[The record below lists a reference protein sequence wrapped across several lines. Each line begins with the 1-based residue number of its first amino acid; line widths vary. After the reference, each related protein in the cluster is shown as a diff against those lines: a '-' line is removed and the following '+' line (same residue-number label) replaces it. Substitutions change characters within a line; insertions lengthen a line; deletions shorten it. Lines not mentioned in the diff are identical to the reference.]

1 MPARPTGPARS
12 SRPRSRSTRDGSF
25 TFVLKTPPAAVLLRK
40 AAGVEK
46 GSGVPNKDKVGKV
59 TRKQVREIAEL
70 KMKDLN
76 AIDIEGAMKQV
87 EGTARSM
94 GITVRG
100 LIKWEGPSGPPTPR
114 RIRWQSQERSTGPHW
129 PKLISNKQ
137 YTPQEGVAL
146 AKETAYTKFDA
157 SVEVHMRT
165 ALDPRQA
172 DQQVRDVV
180 VLPHGLGKTVRVLV
194 FAAGEGAAAA
204 RAAGAD
210 LVADD
215 DETLKKIE
223 GGMMDFDVAIATPDM
238 MGKVG
243 RLGRVLGPRGL
254 MPNPEGRHGRARRR
268 TWTAPSGKP
277 RPAAWNSAWTRPPI
291 SMW

>member
-1 MPARPTGPARS
+1 MIKQG
-12 SRPRSRSTRDGSF
+12 
-25 TFVLKTPPAAVLLRK
+25 KKYK
-40 AAGVEK
+40 AALAKVDLEK
-46 GSGVPNKDKVGKV
+46 NYSP
-59 TRKQVREIAEL
+59 E
-70 KMKDLN
+70 
-76 AIDIEGAMKQV
+76 
-87 EGTARSM
+87 
-94 GITVRG
+94 
-100 LIKWEGPSGPPTPR
+100 
-114 RIRWQSQERSTGPHW
+114 
-129 PKLISNKQ
+129 
-137 YTPQEGVAL
+137 EGVAL

-194 FAAGEGAAAA
+194 FATGEGAAAA
-204 RAAGAD
+204 RSAGAD

-223 GGMMDFDVAIATPDM
+223 GGFTEFDVAIATPDA

-254 MPNPEGRHGRARRR
+254 MPNPKAGTVVPPQDLERAIKEAKAGRVEFRLDK
-268 TWTAPSGKP
+268 TANIHVVIGKASFDNKKLYENFVALMDAISKA
-277 RPAAWNSAWTRPPI
+277 RPAGAKGLYIRRIVVNSTMGPGIKIDPNAALTAEVPE
-291 SMW
+291 

>member
-1 MPARPTGPARS
+1 M
-12 SRPRSRSTRDGSF
+12 
-25 TFVLKTPPAAVLLRK
+25 LKQGKKYK
-40 AAGVEK
+40 AALAKVDLEK
-46 GSGVPNKDKVGKV
+46 NYLP
-59 TRKQVREIAEL
+59 EEA
-70 KMKDLN
+70 
-76 AIDIEGAMKQV
+76 
-87 EGTARSM
+87 
-94 GITVRG
+94 
-100 LIKWEGPSGPPTPR
+100 
-114 RIRWQSQERSTGPHW
+114 
-129 PKLISNKQ
+129 
-137 YTPQEGVAL
+137 VAL

-157 SVEVHMRT
+157 SVEVHMHT

-194 FAAGEGAAAA
+194 FATGEGAAAA

-223 GGMMDFDVAIATPDM
+223 GGFTEFDVAIATPDA

-254 MPNPEGRHGRARRR
+254 MPNPKAGTVVPPQDLERAIKEAKAGRVEFRLDK
-268 TWTAPSGKP
+268 TANIHVVIGKASFDKKKLYENFVALMDAISKA
-277 RPAAWNSAWTRPPI
+277 RPAGAKGLYIRRIVVNSTMGPGIKIDPNAALTAEVVE
-291 SMW
+291 